1 MSGLAQTTR
10 DHIPCHLFWNL
21 YTLKWKVILL
31 KLPWAFSGEYELLGL
46 STGTWRRVSI
56 ATWPIFENV
65 MVFTNHASGL
75 DRFAIHHPKGGIFCD
90 VDGTWH
96 HDIWTS
102 GNLSPQHM
110 VPTSQF
116 AKFAMYLYVLFF
128 KGLYNISHK
137 ILKWWI
143 CSTLFLL
150 MCDKPGDMTRMTW
163 SSPGVRRSSPTG
175 PMGTGSLT

>member
-1 MSGLAQTTR
+1 MSFVSKSLHSEMESHFAETTLG
-10 DHIPCHLFWNL
+10 IFSKIWVAG
-21 YTLKWKVILL
+21 VIH
-31 KLPWAFSGEYELLGL
+31 
-46 STGTWRRVSI
+46 RVSI

-65 MVFTNHASGL
+65 MVFTNPASGL
-75 DRFAIHHPKGGIFCD
+75 DRFAIHHPKGGFVKLVFDILAFF
-90 VDGTWH
+90 VMLT
-96 HDIWTS
+96 HDIMTS
-102 GNLSPQHM
+102 GNLSPQQM

-128 KGLYNISHK
+128 KGLYNISPK